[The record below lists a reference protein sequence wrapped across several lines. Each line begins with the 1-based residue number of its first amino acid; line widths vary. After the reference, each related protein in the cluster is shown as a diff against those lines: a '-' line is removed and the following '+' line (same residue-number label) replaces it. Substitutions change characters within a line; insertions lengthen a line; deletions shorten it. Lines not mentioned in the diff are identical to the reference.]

1 MNNKLTFIIPSIG
14 RNTLQNTIQSLE
26 NQTNA
31 NWCAIIIFDGCTPN
45 FKTTNP
51 KIKIIQIEK
60 LGQGVNSAGLV
71 RNEGIKLA
79 ETEWIAFVD
88 DDDTLA
94 INYVETF
101 YEELQFFHDMYGGVV
116 CDVSG
121 CDYEVVDGSGSLVCD
136 MSGVIDASGC
146 HYARIDGSG
155 SLVCDMSGVIDASG
169 CIENKATKNDYE
181 PDVIIFRMKTYYGD
195 ICPDLSTDNF
205 YNGKVGISFAMKKTI
220 FNNNII
226 FVPSCTEDY
235 FILDKIREN
244 NYKIMIS
251 PYLRYFVRNI
261 PKEEID
267 AFTKNKIIG
276 NRVLLNI

>member
-1 MNNKLTFIIPSIG
+1 
-14 RNTLQNTIQSLE
+14 
-26 NQTNA
+26 
-31 NWCAIIIFDGCTPN
+31 
-45 FKTTNP
+45 
-51 KIKIIQIEK
+51 
-60 LGQGVNSAGLV
+60 
-71 RNEGIKLA
+71 
-79 ETEWIAFVD
+79 
-88 DDDTLA
+88 
-94 INYVETF
+94 
-101 YEELQFFHDMYGGVV
+101 
-116 CDVSG
+116 
-121 CDYEVVDGSGSLVCD
+121 
-136 MSGVIDASGC
+136 
-146 HYARIDGSG
+146 
-155 SLVCDMSGVIDASG
+155 MSGVIDASG